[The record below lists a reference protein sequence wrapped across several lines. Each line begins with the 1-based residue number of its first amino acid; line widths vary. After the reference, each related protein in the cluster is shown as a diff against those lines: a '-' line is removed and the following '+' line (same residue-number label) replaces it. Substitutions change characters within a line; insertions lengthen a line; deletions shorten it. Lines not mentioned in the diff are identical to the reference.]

1 MNDTYT
7 KPEVTKVAKGDG
19 PVRKRRRGPIE
30 WRDSD
35 GMTPNERQAYFNAHA
50 PSKPKTR

>member
-19 PVRKRRRGPIE
+19 PVRKPKRAKAY
-30 WRDSD
+30 WRDDD
-35 GMTPNERQAYFNAHA
+35 GMTPNERQAFFDTHA